1 MPLYWKDCEGA
12 AAPACGSLEEA
23 EERIRRAEREGEE
36 RIEIA
41 LSPQTSVKDAAE
53 RLAPLAESVAVFLA
67 VPKRVGRDFS
77 DLQRFIEARSAQPAA
92 AEMFRLRKSAYIE
105 NDAFADKSCCDMP
118 LFREP
123 DEGFSEALLR
133 LIDERGMTD
142 AECYKRANVDRR
154 LFSKIRSDKNYHPSK
169 QTALAFCLALRLNLE
184 QTKNLLQKAGY
195 ALTHSSK
202 ADIIVEYF
210 IMRGQ
215 YDIYEVNEALFAYD
229 QRLLGG

>member
-1 MPLYWKDCEGA
+1 MPLYFKECGDA
-12 AAPACGSLEEA
+12 AAPACGSIEEA
-23 EERIRRAEREGEE
+23 EERVRRAERAGEE
-36 RIEIA
+36 RAEIA
-41 LSPQTSVKDAAE
+41 LSPQTGVKDAAE
-53 RLAPLAESVAVFLA
+53 RLAPLAESVAVLLA
-67 VPKRVGRDFS
+67 APKRGGRDFS
-77 DLQRFIEARSAQPAA
+77 DLQRFIDSYIERLVA
-92 AEMFRLRKSAYIE
+92 AELFRLRKSAYIE
-105 NDAFADKSCCDMP
+105 ERSYLGDRLEMP
-118 LFREP
+118 EFEP

-195 ALTHSSK
+195 ALTYSSK

-210 IMRGQ
+210 ILRGQ

>member
-1 MPLYWKDCEGA
+1 MPLYFKECGDA
-12 AAPACGSLEEA
+12 AAPACGSIEEA
-23 EERIRRAEREGEE
+23 EERVRRAERAGEE
-36 RIEIA
+36 RAEIA
-41 LSPQTSVKDAAE
+41 LSPQTGVKDVAE

-67 VPKRVGRDFS
+67 ADKRSGRDFS
-77 DLQRFIEARSAQPAA
+77 DLQRFIDSHSERPAA
-92 AEMFRLRKSAYIE
+92 AELFCRRKSAYIE
-105 NDAFADKSCCDMP
+105 EREYSAAREMP
-118 LFREP
+118 AFREP

-184 QTKNLLQKAGY
+184 QTKSLLQKAGY
-195 ALTHSSK
+195 ALTYSSR

-210 IMRGQ
+210 IMRGK

>member
-1 MPLYWKDCEGA
+1 MPLYFKECGDA
-12 AAPACGSLEEA
+12 AAPACGSIEEA
-23 EERIRRAEREGEE
+23 EERVRRAEREREE
-36 RIEIA
+36 SVEIA
-41 LSPQTSVKDAAE
+41 LSPQTGVKDAAE
-53 RLAPLAESVAVFLA
+53 RLAPLAESVAVYVA
-67 VPKRVGRDFS
+67 AKRGGRDFS
-77 DLQRFIEARSAQPAA
+77 DLQRFIEAHGARPAA
-92 AEMFRLRKSAYIE
+92 AELFSLRKSAYIQD
-105 NDAFADKSCCDMP
+105 DAFADKSCCDMP

-123 DEGFSEALLR
+123 DEGFSVALLR

-169 QTALAFCLALRLNLE
+169 QTALAFCLALRLYLE

-195 ALTHSSK
+195 ALTYSSK

>member
-1 MPLYWKDCEGA
+1 MPLYFKECGDA
-12 AAPACGSLEEA
+12 AAPACGSIEEA
-23 EERIRRAEREGEE
+23 EERVRRAEREREE
-36 RIEIA
+36 SVEIA

-53 RLAPLAESVAVFLA
+53 RLAPLAESVAVYVA
-67 VPKRVGRDFS
+67 AKRGGRDFS

-92 AEMFRLRKSAYIE
+92 AEMFSLRKSAYIQD
-105 NDAFADKSCCDMP
+105 DAFADKSCCDMP

-123 DEGFSEALLR
+123 DEGFSVALQR
-133 LIDERGMTD
+133 LIDARGMTD

-195 ALTHSSK
+195 ALTYSSK

-210 IMRGQ
+210 IMRGK

>member
-36 RIEIA
+36 CVEIA

-53 RLAPLAESVAVFLA
+53 RLAPLAESVAVYVA
-67 VPKRVGRDFS
+67 AKRGGRDFS

-92 AEMFRLRKSAYIE
+92 AELFRLRKSAYIE
-105 NDAFADKSCCDMP
+105 NDAFADKSFCDMP

-195 ALTHSSK
+195 ALTYSSK

-210 IMRGQ
+210 IMRGK

>member
-1 MPLYWKDCEGA
+1 MPLYFKECGDA
-12 AAPACGSLEEA
+12 AAPACGSIEEA
-23 EERIRRAEREGEE
+23 EERVRRAERAGEE
-36 RIEIA
+36 RAEIA
-41 LSPQTSVKDAAE
+41 LSPQTGVKDVAE
-53 RLAPLAESVAVFLA
+53 RLAPLAESVAVYVA
-67 VPKRVGRDFS
+67 AKRGGRDFS

-92 AEMFRLRKSAYIE
+92 AELFSLRKSAYIQD
-105 NDAFADKSCCDMP
+105 DAFADKSCCDMP

-142 AECYKRANVDRR
+142 VECYKRANVDRR

-195 ALTHSSK
+195 ALTYSSK

>member
-1 MPLYWKDCEGA
+1 
-12 AAPACGSLEEA
+12 
-23 EERIRRAEREGEE
+23 
-36 RIEIA
+36 
-41 LSPQTSVKDAAE
+41 
-53 RLAPLAESVAVFLA
+53 
-67 VPKRVGRDFS
+67 
-77 DLQRFIEARSAQPAA
+77 
-92 AEMFRLRKSAYIE
+92 
-105 NDAFADKSCCDMP
+105 
-118 LFREP
+118 
-123 DEGFSEALLR
+123 
-133 LIDERGMTD
+133 MTD
-142 AECYKRANVDRR
+142 VECYKRANVDRR

-195 ALTHSSK
+195 ALTYSSK

>member
-36 RIEIA
+36 CVEIA

-53 RLAPLAESVAVFLA
+53 RLAPLAESVAVYVA
-67 VPKRVGRDFS
+67 AKRGGRDFS

-92 AEMFRLRKSAYIE
+92 AELYRLRKSAYIE
-105 NDAFADKSCCDMP
+105 NDAFADKSFCDMP

-195 ALTHSSK
+195 ALTYSSK

-210 IMRGQ
+210 IMRGK

>member
-1 MPLYWKDCEGA
+1 MPLYFKECGDA
-12 AAPACGSLEEA
+12 AAPACGSIEEA
-23 EERIRRAEREGEE
+23 EERVRRAEREREE
-36 RIEIA
+36 SVEIA
-41 LSPQTSVKDAAE
+41 LSPQTGVKDAAE
-53 RLAPLAESVAVFLA
+53 RLAPLAESVAVYVA
-67 VPKRVGRDFS
+67 AKRGGRDFS

-92 AEMFRLRKSAYIE
+92 AELFRLRKSAYIQD
-105 NDAFADKSCCDMP
+105 DAFADKSCCDMP

-169 QTALAFCLALRLNLE
+169 QTALAFCLALRLDIE

-195 ALTHSSK
+195 ALTYSSK

-210 IMRGQ
+210 ILRRR
-215 YDIYEVNEALFAYD
+215 YDVHEVNEALFAYD

>member
-1 MPLYWKDCEGA
+1 MPLYFKECGDA
-12 AAPACGSLEEA
+12 AAPACGSIEEA
-23 EERIRRAEREGEE
+23 EERVRRAERERKESV
-36 RIEIA
+36 EIA

-53 RLAPLAESVAVFLA
+53 RLAPLAESVAVYVA
-67 VPKRVGRDFS
+67 AKRGGRDFS

-92 AEMFRLRKSAYIE
+92 AEMFSLRKSAYIQ
-105 NDAFADKSCCDMP
+105 DGAFADKSCCDMP

-195 ALTHSSK
+195 ALTYSSK

-210 IMRGQ
+210 IMRGK

>member
-1 MPLYWKDCEGA
+1 MPLYFKECGDA
-12 AAPACGSLEEA
+12 AAPACGSIEEA
-23 EERIRRAEREGEE
+23 EERVRRAERAREE
-36 RIEIA
+36 SVEIA

-53 RLAPLAESVAVFLA
+53 RLAPLAESVAVYVA
-67 VPKRVGRDFS
+67 AKRGGRDFS

-92 AEMFRLRKSAYIE
+92 AELFSLRKSAYIQD
-105 NDAFADKSCCDMP
+105 DAFADKSCCDMP

-142 AECYKRANVDRR
+142 VECYKRANVDRR

-195 ALTHSSK
+195 ALTYSSK